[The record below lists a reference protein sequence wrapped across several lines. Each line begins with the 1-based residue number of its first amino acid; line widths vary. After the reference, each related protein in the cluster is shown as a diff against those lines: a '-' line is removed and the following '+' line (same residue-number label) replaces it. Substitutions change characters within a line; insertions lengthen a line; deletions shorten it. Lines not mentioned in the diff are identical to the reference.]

1 MNLNR
6 QVANL
11 NGSPPANN
19 ESGVVF
25 PTQAAWVHVR
35 PQTDI
40 VPQHICDP
48 LFCADVIDFNS
59 LKQIRK
65 KQNVQ
70 HFHIHN
76 TVLFTGVCD

>member
-6 QVANL
+6 RVVNL
-11 NGSPPANN
+11 NGSPPADD

-48 LFCADVIDFNS
+48 LFCTDVIDFNA
-59 LKQIRK
+59 LKITTFE
-65 KQNVQ
+65 
-70 HFHIHN
+70 HFDILYFVVESD
-76 TVLFTGVCD
+76 TD